1 MMYFNDVNNL
11 NELKARFRQL
21 AFKLH
26 PDKGGNAKEFSAMQ
40 QEYEAVYRQLKRNEG
55 EGKQSNCNAGTDQRS
70 SIWEDLRRLMVMA
83 FR

>member
-1 MMYFNDVNNL
+1 MLYFNDVKNL

-40 QEYEAVYRQLKRNEG
+40 QEYEVVYRQLKRNEG
-55 EGKQSNCNAGTDQRS
+55 EGKKHDV
-70 SIWEDLRRLMVMA
+70 L
-83 FR
+83 